1 MIPVMPDHA
10 VPLLKED
17 AIAAAR
23 AAITDATLRRVFDY
37 WRAKIRDGRLPAR
50 MDIDPLDL
58 PFVMGNMIL
67 VDVERDPWRFR
78 YRLAGSKVTNRLG
91 FDPTGKYV
99 DEHPDPNHR
108 QSIQAVYT
116 EVAATGLPQ
125 AYARNQFVDNR
136 LRRYDVLV
144 VPLSGEAGQVTM
156 IMAVMKFPE

>member
-1 MIPVMPDHA
+1 MPDHA
-10 VPLLKED
+10 APLLKDD

-37 WRAKIRDGRLPAR
+37 WQAKIKDGRLPAR

-78 YRLAGSKVTNRLG
+78 YRLAGSRVTNRLG
-91 FDPTGKYV
+91 FDPTGKYL

-108 QSIQAVYT
+108 QTIQAVYV
-116 EVAATGLPQ
+116 EVAETGLPK
-125 AYARNQFVDNR
+125 AYARNQYVDNR
-136 LRRYDVLV
+136 LRRYNVLV
-144 VPLSGEAGQVTM
+144 VPLSGDAGEVTM
-156 IMAVMKFPE
+156 IMTVMKFPE

>member
-1 MIPVMPDHA
+1 MPDHA
-10 VPLLKED
+10 APLLKDD

-37 WRAKIRDGRLPAR
+37 WQAKIKDGRLPAR

-78 YRLAGSKVTNRLG
+78 YRLAGSRVTNRLG
-91 FDPTGKYV
+91 FDPTGKYL

-108 QSIQAVYT
+108 QTIQAIYT
-116 EVAATGLPQ
+116 EVASTGLPK
-125 AYARNQFVDNR
+125 AYARDQYVDNR
-136 LRRYDVLV
+136 LRRYNVLV
-144 VPLSGEAGQVTM
+144 VPLSGDAGEVTM
-156 IMAVMKFPE
+156 IMTVMKFPE